1 MNFPLDL
8 KFQHLTADAWK
19 GKLAIVHTRSN
30 SFECDPITEWL
41 DSEGRHEEYNKSS
54 LSITCRA
61 KGNYTSNYYRS
72 ESKLLLAFGPELSV
86 N

>member
-41 DSEGRHEEYNKSS
+41 DSEGKHEEYNKSS

-61 KGNYTSNYYRS
+61 NKGNYF
-72 ESKLLLAFGPELSV
+72 KLL
-86 N
+86 

>member
-41 DSEGRHEEYNKSS
+41 DSKGKHEEYNKSS
-54 LSITCRA
+54 LSLAELKVTI
-61 KGNYTSNYYRS
+61 SNYYRT
-72 ESKLLLAFGPELSV
+72 GIIGLSFKK
-86 N
+86 